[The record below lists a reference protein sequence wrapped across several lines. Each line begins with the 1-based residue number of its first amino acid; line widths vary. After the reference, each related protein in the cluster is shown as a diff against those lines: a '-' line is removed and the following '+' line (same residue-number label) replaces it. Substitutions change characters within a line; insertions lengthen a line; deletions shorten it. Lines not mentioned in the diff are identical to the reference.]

1 MEKLQIETVVI
12 NNKNY
17 FIFLLIFFFGGGLLS
32 LTLAVALSL
41 FWVGGIGIVGVFF
54 SPLIFQ
60 KTFRERFSKNAV
72 LRFDS
77 NHFSVDLISRKTGV
91 LDTHDDFKFEEI
103 NSFKAS
109 DSAKDDSAFVKLYLN
124 DGRTAYYTFLGQGEE
139 NGKDVI
145 EVLARFIRSYN
156 ETQQEGKKIT
166 PVPVLM
172 ATKKAKYYII
182 GLTVLLIIAVIVQ
195 LIYHPKSIPISLL
208 SGASLYLLILL
219 QRKRDLEQLNRNV

>member
-1 MEKLQIETVVI
+1 MEQLQIETVVI

-17 FIFLLIFFFGGGLLS
+17 FTFLLIFFFGGSLLF
-32 LTLAVALSL
+32 LLLAIKLSSFIVL
-41 FWVGGIGIVGVFF
+41 GIGIFTIFF

-60 KTFRERFSKNAV
+60 RAFRERFSKNAV

-77 NHFSVDLISRKTGV
+77 NQFSVDLISRKTGV

-103 NSFKAS
+103 SSFKAS
-109 DSAKDDSAFVKLYLN
+109 DSAKDDSAFVKLFLK

-145 EVLARFIRSYN
+145 EVLAKFIKAYN
-156 ETQQEGKKIT
+156 ETQQKGKKIT

-172 ATKKAKYYII
+172 ATKKVKYYIV
-182 GLTVLLIIAVIVQ
+182 GLTLLLIIAVIVQ

-219 QRKRDLEQLNRNV
+219 QRKRGLEQLNRMK